1 MATCYRNTNALT
13 MEVNMDYKFQRIFI
27 FMDLKKPLRWLK
39 NEIAKIGENLNE
51 TVKYF
56 LK

>member
-1 MATCYRNTNALT
+1 